1 MIDISQIRKEWFLE
15 QLNALKDAGIPYS
28 DIAKRLEVK
37 PQYLNSI
44 RNGDRG
50 ASEKMTLKLCE
61 MYNLNH
67 NDLLKRLK
75 MYEKGETQE
84 KHHSIEEPEDAADD
98 KKNLIPFYNEVI
110 SVGGNNVRSDVMVPH
125 GAPAEWVNAG
135 DWFPSATSAIRHYG
149 ESMVEYPSGS
159 ILVLKRVIDE
169 RLIIWGRNYSIETSE
184 YRVTKRL
191 QDGGPNNFIAYST
204 NKDTYPDGKQ
214 IHEPFMIPKEL
225 VRHIDLV
232 LGLVGKEF

>member
-1 MIDISQIRKEWFLE
+1 MINIPQIRREWFLE
-15 QLNALKDAGIPYS
+15 QLEALKDSGIPYS
-28 DIAKRLEVK
+28 DVAKRLDIK

-44 RNGDRG
+44 RKGERG

-61 MYNLNH
+61 IFNLNH

-75 MYEKGETQE
+75 MYERAEIQE
-84 KHHSIEEPEDAADD
+84 KHNNIGEPQELGEDKND
-98 KKNLIPFYNEVI
+98 KIPFYNEVV
-110 SVGGNNVRSDVMVPH
+110 SVGGSNIRSDITVPH

-135 DWFPSATSAIRHYG
+135 DWFPGATSAIRHYG
-149 ESMVEYPSGS
+149 DSMIEYPSGS
-159 ILVLKRVIDE
+159 ILVLKRVIDA

-191 QDGGPNNFIAYST
+191 QDGGAEHFIAYST